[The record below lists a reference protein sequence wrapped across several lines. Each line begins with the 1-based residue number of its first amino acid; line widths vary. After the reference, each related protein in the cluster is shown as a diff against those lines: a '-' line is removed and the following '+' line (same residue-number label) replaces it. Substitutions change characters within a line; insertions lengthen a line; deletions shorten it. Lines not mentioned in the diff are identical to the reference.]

1 MKKIIFL
8 LALSISFAQC
18 VTDDYEPV
26 NYNANTPEINTP
38 TNSGTNDGT
47 TGTGTETG
55 TGTGTGTGTETNPN
69 NKTTYLGQVQPILNQ
84 LCVTCHN
91 SVKHEE
97 GVDLSS
103 YSKAKSSIDKIIGSM
118 SKQDDEVMP
127 PSGKVADNLIQ
138 TMRDWKTDG
147 LMEGSVSTG
156 GTTGGTTTGGTTGGG
171 TATSVTYAGIIQGI
185 LTQQCT
191 ACHGATNAAAN
202 LNLTTYTNAKNN
214 IGIIINRIDLQNGQS
229 GIMPTSGRMSEA
241 NIQAFK
247 DWQIQGLLQ

>member
-26 NYNANTPEINTP
+26 DYNTNTPDANAP
-38 TNSGTNDGT
+38 NNADNNNSTTG

-55 TGTGTGTGTETNPN
+55 TGTGTGTNTS

-84 LCVTCHN
+84 LCATCHN

-97 GVDLSS
+97 GIDLST
-103 YSKAKSSIDKIIGSM
+103 YSKSKNSIDKIISSM
-118 SKQDDEVMP
+118 SNQGDEVMP
-127 PSGKVADNLIQ
+127 PSGKVADNFIQ

-147 LMEGSVSTG
+147 LLEGSAS
-156 GTTGGTTTGGTTGGG
+156 TGGTTGGG
-171 TATSVTYAGIIQGI
+171 TTTGSGTTTSLTYAGTIQGI

-191 ACHGATNAAAN
+191 ACHGTANAAAN

-214 IGIIINRIDLQNGQS
+214 IGIIINRIDLQTGQA

-247 DWQIQGLLQ
+247 DWQIQGLIQ